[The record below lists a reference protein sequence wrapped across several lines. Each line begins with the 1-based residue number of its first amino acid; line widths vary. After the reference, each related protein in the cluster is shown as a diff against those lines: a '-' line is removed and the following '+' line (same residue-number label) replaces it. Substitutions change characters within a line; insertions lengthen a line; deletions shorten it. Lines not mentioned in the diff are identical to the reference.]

1 MATFYASSGKFSVFS
16 EDLNLLGSTTIHSVP
31 CIGSEM
37 DFCGMLVTINDEL
50 HEHFSQASATIPPQ
64 VMPQAPPCSQV
75 YSAPT
80 ARPPRHEKTFVGISA
95 ASGEPIC
102 RTDDEVLLL
111 LMPRRMKLT
120 PVVVGDG
127 RHTGITNS
135 SSSSSHLSN
144 IDNITASDSARQCPT
159 NPNPGVISAQP
170 SAPLAQFQSKTS
182 FSTSFRQLPAPQTL
196 YPTNPPSA
204 TANVSKSSALG
215 NATILDSVDDES
227 GKHLHQSFKQPRGFA
242 PTCIVNSFESFLE
255 TMKQGCLQLPLDLD
269 PTELSKLYE
278 KRHICIPDS
287 FASLSEYASI
297 FRSALW
303 EGNDTAFFT
312 SLMRSNMI
320 FLTW

>member
-1 MATFYASSGKFSVFS
+1 MFS

-80 ARPPRHEKTFVGISA
+80 ARPPHYERTFVGIST

-102 RTDDEVLLL
+102 RTDDEVLQL
-111 LMPRRMKLT
+111 LMPRRMKLA

-127 RHTGITNS
+127 RHSGITNS
-135 SSSSSHLSN
+135 SSSSSSSSLSN
-144 IDNITASDSARQCPT
+144 IDDIAASDSARQCP

-170 SAPLAQFQSKTS
+170 SAPFSHFQSKTS
-182 FSTSFRQLPAPQTL
+182 FSTSFRQLPDPKTL

-204 TANVSKSSALG
+204 TANVSKLSALG

-255 TMKQGCLQLPLDLD
+255 TMKQGVLQLPLDLD
-269 PTELSKLYE
+269 AAELSKLYE

-303 EGNDTAFFT
+303 EGNDMAFFT
-312 SLMRSNMI
+312 SQMRSNMI
-320 FLTW
+320 SLTL

>member
-1 MATFYASSGKFSVFS
+1 MATFYSSSGKFSVFS
-16 EDLNLLGSTTIHSVP
+16 EDLNLLGSTTIHSAP

-64 VMPQAPPCSQV
+64 VMPQPPPSSQV

-80 ARPPRHEKTFVGISA
+80 ARPPHHEKTFVGIST

-102 RTDDEVLLL
+102 RTDDEVLQL
-111 LMPRRMKLT
+111 LMPRRMKLS

-135 SSSSSHLSN
+135 SSSLSSN
-144 IDNITASDSARQCPT
+144 IDDIAASNSARQCP
-159 NPNPGVISAQP
+159 NPNPGVISAQQP
-170 SAPLAQFQSKTS
+170 APFSHFQSKTS
-182 FSTSFRQLPAPQTL
+182 FSTSFRQLPAPKTL

-227 GKHLHQSFKQPRGFA
+227 SKHLHQSFKQPRGFA

-255 TMKQGCLQLPLDLD
+255 TMKQGVLQLPLDLD
-269 PTELSKLYE
+269 PAELSKLYE

-312 SLMRSNMI
+312 ILMRSNMI
-320 FLTW
+320 SLTL